1 MYHVGIPHPLLQPYI
16 NVYWS
21 LDLMAS
27 EATPYNIRVVVEGVA
42 DLIFDFGAL
51 HDSTDLRDGRLK
63 GRRNHS
69 YLDAQRDYPMGI
81 YLPGHL
87 DLVAVHFRSGG
98 LAAFL
103 PMPIDEVTNQ
113 ALDIAWLWGDAIQTL
128 EGQLYEA
135 KATPATQ
142 WTLLDAFFLKQLALP
157 SSWQA
162 ARYVAARLEATGG
175 QVAIGSIAREMGY
188 SVRTLD
194 RYFQAIYGYGPKW
207 YGRLLRFHRAL
218 HWLEQSATH
227 SLADIAVACGF
238 YDQSH
243 LTRDFSDL
251 AAISPVAYRKE
262 ANETILATL

>member
-21 LDLMAS
+21 LDLFAS
-27 EATPYNIRVVVEGVA
+27 EETPYNIRVVVEGVA
-42 DLIFDFGAL
+42 DLIFDFGAI
-51 HDSTDLRDGRLK
+51 HDSTDLRDGRLM

-81 YLPGHL
+81 RLPGHL

-103 PMPIDEVTNQ
+103 PMPMYEVTNQ
-113 ALDIAWLWGDAIQTL
+113 AIDIQWVWGEAIQTL
-128 EGQLYEA
+128 EGQLYDA

-142 WTLLDAFFLKQLALP
+142 WALLDAFFLKQLALP
-157 SSWQA
+157 APWQA
-162 ARYVAARLEATGG
+162 ARYAAKRLEAAGG
-175 QVAIGSIAREMGY
+175 QSAIGPIAQEMGY
-188 SVRTLD
+188 SIRTLD
-194 RYFQAIYGYGPKW
+194 RYFRAVYGYGPKW

-218 HWLEQSATH
+218 HWLEQFPTH
-227 SLADIAVACGF
+227 PLVDIAVACGF

-243 LTRDFSDL
+243 LTREFSDL
-251 AAISPVAYRKE
+251 AALSPVAYRKE
-262 ANETILATL
+262 ANETVIATF